1 MCEEGVMGAQGFLS
15 SAYHSQDLRALFH
28 ESVSAQ
34 TWLLWIS
41 PKADQLDRALL
52 G

>member
-1 MCEEGVMGAQGFLS
+1 MGAQGFLS
-15 SAYHSQDLRALFH
+15 FVCHSQDLGALFH
-28 ESVSAQ
+28 DSVSAQ

-41 PKADQLDRALL
+41 PKAHQLDRALL